1 MQRSA
6 TPGLPASAPE
16 QSADHPHEEHDHET
30 QMWSLQQYICE
41 LLIRNQQLRFE
52 LQETRSRL
60 DSHSGS
66 SAPTGACSH
75 WEGPE
80 GLSK

>member
-6 TPGLPASAPE
+6 KPGLPASAPE
-16 QSADHPHEEHDHET
+16 QSADDLHEEHET
-30 QMWSLQQYICE
+30 RMWSLQQCICE

-52 LQETRSRL
+52 LQETRSLL

-66 SAPTGACSH
+66 SAPINVFSH